1 MDHKPFQSSN
11 WHNELAC
18 SGFKTSRFQFQIKTS
33 YKDSVISFFS
43 LEERNFL
50 GEDKLELFN
59 HEYNFGRKVNEMIKA
74 GANRSQNTELKKIRW
89 MMKSLNEQ
97 NSEIQ
102 ISGYVTNETLILGG
116 VNLYLERYR
125 LNRNCEKNLSNALN
139 QAFNEYLRNNNI
151 ILNKNNDDLNQDPED
166 QLIIS
171 EIATTEVDMNEVTS
185 NENLQH
191 TIQLTAQPQNSI
203 EKDEI
208 PMDIA

>member
-33 YKDSVISFFS
+33 YKDIVISFFS
-43 LEERNFL
+43 LKERNFL
-50 GEDKLELFN
+50 GENKSELFN
-59 HEYNFGRKVNEMIKA
+59 HECNFERKVNQMIKA
-74 GANRSQNTELKKIRW
+74 CANRSKDLELKKIRW
-89 MMKSLNEQ
+89 MMKSFDEQ

-116 VNLYLERYR
+116 INLYSERYR
-125 LNRNCEKNLSNALN
+125 LDKNCEKNLSNDLN

-151 ILNKNNDDLNQDPED
+151 ILNDDDLNETPED

-171 EIATTEVDMNEVTS
+171 EIATTKVSISEVTS
-185 NENLQH
+185 DENLQH

-203 EKDEI
+203 QKDEI